1 MCFSYF
7 RSYGYA
13 AKVRLKEALN
23 KLFKT
28 RLKVIQPDKL
38 VIQVIF
44 LFDIKIWP
52 YLHVKV

>member
-52 YLHVKV
+52 YLHGKV